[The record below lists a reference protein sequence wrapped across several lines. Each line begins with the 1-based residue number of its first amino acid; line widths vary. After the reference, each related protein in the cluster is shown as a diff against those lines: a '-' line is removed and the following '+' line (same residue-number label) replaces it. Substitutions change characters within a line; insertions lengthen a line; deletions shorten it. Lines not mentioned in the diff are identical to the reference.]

1 MAGDVA
7 WSMTRP
13 VAANPWQFQL
23 ALLSAP
29 LMRRT
34 RVLLVRLP
42 QREVCGFLGVII
54 SIPDKSSLFSGGW
67 ATRNQA
73 ALRSPPQPGCQLALA
88 LWELDHGVLQRQVQQ
103 TCLCSQVSQVLS
115 LLIPFNYFPG
125 SLIEDVCVSTSVI
138 AFCLS
143 TLRCLLV
150 SPVWHEESQLHSST
164 CSSTCLFWIQL

>member
-1 MAGDVA
+1 MA
-7 WSMTRP
+7 WSMTSL
-13 VAANPWQFQL
+13 VAADPWQFQL

-42 QREVCGFLGVII
+42 QREVCGFLGVNS
-54 SIPDKSSLFSGGW
+54 SIPDKSSLSSGGR

-73 ALRSPPQPGCQLALA
+73 ALRSPPQLGCQLALE
-88 LWELDHGVLQRQVQQ
+88 LWEPDHGVLQGQVQQ
-103 TCLCSQVSQVLS
+103 TRLCSQVSQVLS

-138 AFCLS
+138 GFRLS
-143 TLRCLLV
+143 TLRGLLV
-150 SPVWHEESQLHSST
+150 SPVWHQESQLHSST
-164 CSSTCLFWIQL
+164 CFSSCLFWIQP